1 MLIGSYVGVNME
13 ECIPLDD
20 SCNWTLSSGDWAS
33 VSLTTREFP
42 PLQLSGRLFYLY
54 IQVAWEILGILSIL
68 NLNNFVGLRYICWV
82 SEKVLYV
89 AAYYI
94 SWTFS
99 SSNESHCYVLF
110 LWIPRCSQSVTI
122 LAILTH
128 VFRISNS
135 VPTVEVR
142 VLVLLHFLF
151 PNFCCNHLISSY
163 VLYL

>member
-128 VFRISNS
+128 VFHISGCTNCGS
-135 VPTVEVR
+135 PCLIVITFFIPQI
-142 VLVLLHFLF
+142 LL
-151 PNFCCNHLISSY
+151 
-163 VLYL
+163 